1 MDVLSLVLRELRF
14 ESAAYRWFELGAPFR
29 IGFDQAGLRG
39 VHIVARGDCELA
51 FPDGT
56 AEPLTAGDLVILP
69 RGDAHLLRS
78 PGAGAQAPIVSGF
91 DLAMRTP
98 GSRLHAGG
106 SGGDTVVVCGA
117 FIVGEPEHPAL
128 RGLPRTIHVP
138 GTTGRTPPW
147 LAPFIDALSAEA
159 FNGGPGSDLVM
170 ARLSDALLARALR
183 HHSDTVDQPGW
194 LLGLRDPYVAAALNA
209 MHTDLAQPWT
219 LASLART
226 VGLSRAAFAA
236 RFTDQLGEPAIRYL
250 LSLRMQRART
260 LLRDQRATV
269 ATVAAQVG
277 YRSDVAFA
285 AAFKRETGG
294 SPGAYRRSATDLRDA
309 TRRPL
314 RHDRAAQGQ
323 GRVADPAG
331 RSRG

>member
-1 MDVLSLVLRELRF
+1 MCDRLRNHIVRLNVPTGAKRRFVGVDVLSLVLRELRF
-14 ESAAYRWFELGAPFR
+14 ESAAYRWLELGVPFR
-29 IGFDQAGLRG
+29 VGFDQAGLRG
-39 VHIVARGDCELA
+39 VHIIARGQCEVS

-69 RGDAHLLRS
+69 RGDAHVLRS
-78 PGAGAQAPIVSGF
+78 PGTGAQPPIVSGF

-98 GSRLHAGG
+98 GNRLRTGGAG
-106 SGGDTVVVCGA
+106 DETAVVCGA

-138 GTTGRTPPW
+138 GDAGRAAPW
-147 LAPFIDALSAEA
+147 LAPFIDALAAEA

-183 HHSDTVDQPGW
+183 HLSDTVDQPGW
-194 LLGLRDPYVAAALNA
+194 LLGLRDPYVAAALDA

-219 LASLART
+219 VASLART

-236 RFTDQLGEPAIRYL
+236 RFTDQVGEPAIRYL
-250 LSLRMQRART
+250 LALRMQRART

-269 ATVAAQVG
+269 AAVAAQVG
-277 YRSDVAFA
+277 YQSDVAFA
-285 AAFKRETGG
+285 AAFKRESGG
-294 SPGAYRRSATDLRDA
+294 SPGAYRRSATR
-309 TRRPL
+309 
-314 RHDRAAQGQ
+314 
-323 GRVADPAG
+323 
-331 RSRG
+331 

>member
-1 MDVLSLVLRELRF
+1 MDVLSMVLRELRF
-14 ESAAYRWFELGAPFR
+14 ESAAYRWLELGAPFR
-29 IGFDQAGLRG
+29 IGFDTAGLRG
-39 VHIVARGDCELA
+39 VHIIARGHCELA

-56 AEPLTAGDLVILP
+56 AEPLTAGDLMILP
-69 RGDAHLLRS
+69 RGDGHVLRS
-78 PGAGAQAPIVSGF
+78 PGTGTHPPIVSGF
-91 DLAMRTP
+91 ELAMRTP
-98 GSRLHAGG
+98 GNRVRAGG
-106 SGGDTVVVCGA
+106 TGDDTVVVCGA

-138 GTTGRTPPW
+138 GAAGGTSPW

-194 LLGLRDPYVAAALNA
+194 LLGLRDPYVAAALSA

-219 LASLART
+219 VASLART

-236 RFTDQLGEPAIRYL
+236 RFTNHVGEPAIRYL
-250 LSLRMQRART
+250 LALRMQRART

-269 ATVAAQVG
+269 TAVAAQVG
-277 YRSDVAFA
+277 YQSDVAFA
-285 AAFKRETGG
+285 AAFKREVGS
-294 SPGAYRRSATDLRDA
+294 SPGAYRRSATR
-309 TRRPL
+309 
-314 RHDRAAQGQ
+314 
-323 GRVADPAG
+323 
-331 RSRG
+331 

>member
-1 MDVLSLVLRELRF
+1 MDVLSMVLRELRF
-14 ESAAYRWFELGAPFR
+14 ESAAYRWLELGAPFR
-29 IGFDQAGLRG
+29 IGFDTAGLRG
-39 VHIVARGDCELA
+39 VHIIARGHCELA

-69 RGDAHLLRS
+69 RGDGHVLRS
-78 PGAGAQAPIVSGF
+78 PGTGMHPPIVSGF
-91 DLAMRTP
+91 ELAMRTP
-98 GSRLHAGG
+98 GNRVRAGG
-106 SGGDTVVVCGA
+106 TGDDTVVVCGA

-138 GTTGRTPPW
+138 GAAGGTSPW

-194 LLGLRDPYVAAALNA
+194 LLGLRDPYVAAALSA
-209 MHTDLAQPWT
+209 MHTDLVQPWT
-219 LASLART
+219 VASLART

-236 RFTDQLGEPAIRYL
+236 RFTNHVGEPAIRYL
-250 LSLRMQRART
+250 LALRMQRART

-269 ATVAAQVG
+269 TTVAAQVG
-277 YRSDVAFA
+277 YQSDVAFA
-285 AAFKRETGG
+285 AAFKREVGS
-294 SPGAYRRSATDLRDA
+294 SPGAYRRSAAR
-309 TRRPL
+309 
-314 RHDRAAQGQ
+314 
-323 GRVADPAG
+323 
-331 RSRG
+331 